1 MKIWLDNQLPPAL
14 AEWMGTTFG
23 IECAPVRDMN
33 LHRSSDLEIFQAAH
47 AAQATIMTK
56 DADFVGL
63 VLQRGTPPI
72 LRSRSK

>member
-1 MKIWLDNQLPPAL
+1 MTVWIDNQLPPAL
-14 AEWMGTTFG
+14 AVWMRTAFG
-23 IECAPVRDMN
+23 IERAPVRDMN
-33 LHRSSDLEIFQAAH
+33 LHRASDLEIFQAAH

-63 VLQRGTPPI
+63 VLQRDPPPI